1 MVLVLESDDTLRE
14 AIVGA
19 LEVAVATV
27 GARTGREALRLF
39 EESPP
44 SIILLNVQIRD
55 MDGVEFIRQVRERLP
70 DTKVIVTSDSGDYQ
84 LVKQVIELGI
94 GDFHEKP
101 YEIEDLYHSLD
112 NSVRGISARLD
123 DRILAARY
131 HEKSRLRRRTL
142 LVAS

>member
-19 LEVAVATV
+19 IEVAVATIS
-27 GARTGREALRLF
+27 ARTGREALRLI
-39 EESPP
+39 EESAP
-44 SIILLNVQIRD
+44 SIVLLNVQIRD
-55 MDGVEFIRQVRERLP
+55 MDGVEFLRQVRQRLP

-84 LVKQVIELGI
+84 LVRQVIELGI
-94 GDFHEKP
+94 GDFLEKP
-101 YEIEDLYHSLD
+101 YEIGDLYNSLD

-123 DRILAARY
+123 DRTLAARY
-131 HEKSRLRRRTL
+131 HEKCRLRRRTL